1 VKQSEARRENQM
13 ARSVGVDLGTTD
25 SVVSVLEGGEPTVIT
40 YTGGSALPRD
50 GIDRM
55 VREAEQHAEEDRRR
69 REAAETRDQGEQL
82 VPSTEKLIKDNAD
95 NIPADARSETETAL
109 AGLKE
114 KLKGEDTVAIRQAID
129 RTAQDAQR
137 IGTALYQKSRAE
149 QPTGE
154 PRATA
159 GDGTVGG
166 SSEDD
171 VVDAE
176 IVDDDKPEAG

>member
-1 VKQSEARRENQM
+1 MSTSVRRTRWS
-13 ARSVGVDLGTTD
+13 RS
-25 SVVSVLEGGEPTVIT
+25 SK
-40 YTGGSALPRD
+40 
-50 GIDRM
+50 
-55 VREAEQHAEEDRRR
+55 
-69 REAAETRDQGEQL
+69 AAS
-82 VPSTEKLIKDNAD
+82 PPKLIKDNAD
-95 NIPADARSETETAL
+95 KIPADARNETETAL